1 MAKEV
6 VSVVKLNLPAGAAT
20 PAPPVGPALG
30 QAGVNIMEFVK
41 AFNERTASLKGSTLP
56 VEITVYKDRS
66 FTFVVKQPLASDL
79 IKQAAGIQSGS
90 SNPLRNKV
98 GKITRQQLR
107 EIARAQDARPERQR
121 HRSGDAHHR
130 GHGALDGRRDRR
142 LTKHGGRGVCSATTT
157 GGNYE
162 RTHD

>member
-6 VSVVKLNLPAGAAT
+6 INVVKLNLPAGAAT

-41 AFNERTASLKGSTLP
+41 AFNERTASMKGSTLP
-56 VEITVYKDRS
+56 VEITVYKDRT

-90 SNPLRNKV
+90 PNPLRNKV

-107 EIARAQDARPERQR
+107 EIAERKMPDLNANDVEAAMRIIAGTAR
-121 HRSGDAHHR
+121 SM
-130 GHGALDGRRDRR
+130 
-142 LTKHGGRGVCSATTT
+142 GV
-157 GGNYE
+157 E
-162 RTHD
+162 IVD

>member
-6 VSVVKLNLPAGAAT
+6 VSVIKLNLPAGAAT

-41 AFNERTASLKGSTLP
+41 AFNERTASLKGFTLP
-56 VEITVYKDRS
+56 VEITVYKDRT

-90 SNPLRNKV
+90 ANPLRNKV

-107 EIARAQDARPERQR
+107 EIAERKMPDLNTDDIEAAMRIIAGTAR
-121 HRSGDAHHR
+121 SM
-130 GHGALDGRRDRR
+130 
-142 LTKHGGRGVCSATTT
+142 GV
-157 GGNYE
+157 E
-162 RTHD
+162 IVD